1 MICECGEFIR
11 ENDYLCPVCH
21 RDTLKELEE
30 LRVKCEKYREALEFY
45 GDKNNWSY
53 VNQHNK
59 TLMKDD
65 HDFNVNFSDKFG
77 GKRARKALKDN

>member
-30 LRVKCEKYREALEFY
+30 LRMKCERYEKALEDIADS
-45 GDKNNWSY
+45 GNESY
-53 VNQHNK
+53 MYK
-59 TLMKDD
+59 K
-65 HDFNVNFSDKFG
+65 
-77 GKRARKALKDN
+77 AREALKDN